1 MKQIGFLAGEELKK
15 IIRSRYLYVFVIV
28 SILDIV
34 AFISEYI
41 DRSRST
47 LYSTGVQVPG
57 QGISYLVNH
66 EFGSFGV
73 LVIYL
78 LPLLFIASPIFS
90 DEVVNKMVS
99 QIRVT
104 PNGRT
109 LDTIV
114 KSVLVLM
121 IQLIWI
127 MVCSILSTIA
137 AFSMFDVGVSAV
149 GNYIPEIVN
158 CIINIAL
165 GCFGMDN
172 IFLFVSSKM
181 QNTVSAMAAGFAT
194 IVMPMFIEV
203 DKLWTHLFPI
213 IGMQAECLQK
223 RSVEENLFVWSIYAL
238 TGIIFFIVNLNNR
251 R

>member
-1 MKQIGFLAGEELKK
+1 MKQVVFLAGEELRK
-15 IIRSRYLYVFVIV
+15 ILRSRYLYVFIIV
-28 SILDIV
+28 FILDIV

-47 LYSTGVQVPG
+47 LYSTGVQVAG
-57 QGISYLVNH
+57 QGMSYLVKH

-90 DEVVNKMVS
+90 DESANKMLS

-104 PNGRT
+104 KNGRT
-109 LDTIV
+109 IDTIV
-114 KSVLVLM
+114 KSSLVLM
-121 IQLIWI
+121 IQLLWI
-127 MVCSILSTIA
+127 TVCSILSTVA
-137 AFSMFDVGVSAV
+137 AFSLFDVSISAV
-149 GNYIPEIVN
+149 GNYVPGIGK

-165 GCFGMDN
+165 GCFGMAN

-194 IVMPMFIEV
+194 IVIPMFIEV

-223 RSVEENLFVWSIYAL
+223 RSTIDNLFVWSIYAF
-238 TGIIFFIVNLNNR
+238 TGIIFFIMNLINR
-251 R
+251 G